1 MDRTARPHRPFRLA
15 ALAIGVALTFPGFA
29 APPAKSDAA
38 PVAANAA
45 ATATRLT
52 TSDGVELAYDV
63 AGSGAPA
70 VFVHGGPGSGSHAF
84 RLLSDGAL
92 EKHFRIAW
100 LDQRGSGASASAPS
114 GDYSLDRQVAD
125 FEELRAK
132 LGHER
137 WTLVAYSFGGLI
149 AQAYAKAHPERV
161 AGIVHVDSLL
171 NLPASME
178 STASY
183 GYGLLPAD
191 RRPPMDPSM
200 PLPQRYFTV
209 LGMLGQMGLS
219 DRLQY
224 ADEGAAARAK
234 ARLAATPPSGRN
246 GDMAQK
252 IFSGDP
258 GRYIEDMTAGT
269 ASVDVPVLVVT
280 GDADQVTGPQH
291 YKAFHY
297 PKQTVAVLKGG
308 HMAFYEDAEG
318 FARAIAAFAPKVR

>member
-1 MDRTARPHRPFRLA
+1 MDRNASRPFRLA
-15 ALAIGVALTFPGFA
+15 ALAFGMAMTSATFA
-29 APPAKSDAA
+29 AAPSKDATSTAPAVVA
-38 PVAANAA
+38 PMS
-45 ATATRLT
+45 RFT
-52 TSDGVELAYDV
+52 TTDGVELAYEV
-63 AGSGAPA
+63 AGNGAPA

-84 RLLSDGAL
+84 RLLSDGTL
-92 EKHFRIAW
+92 ETHFRIAW

-125 FEELRAK
+125 LEELRAR
-132 LGHER
+132 LGLER

-149 AQAYAKAHPERV
+149 TQAYAAAHPDRV
-161 AGIVHVDSLL
+161 AGIVHIDSLL

-224 ADEGAAARAK
+224 AGEDAAARAK
-234 ARLAATPPSGRN
+234 ARLAANPAPGRN

-252 IFSGDP
+252 IFSGNP
-258 GRYIEDMTAGT
+258 GRYLEDMTAGT
-269 ASVDVPVLVVT
+269 AAVDAPVLVVT
-280 GDADQVTGPQH
+280 GDADQVTGPEH
-291 YKAFHY
+291 YKAFRY

-318 FARAIAAFAPKVR
+318 FARAIAAFAAKVR